1 MKVYSNFDALEVK
14 TPTACGMGNFDGVHL
29 GHQRLI
35 HELVT
40 RADKEGLESFVVTFE
55 PHPLKILSPKDAPPL
70 ITSLEQKKKLIESY
84 GVKNLLLIPFTKKFS
99 QMSYEEF
106 INRILIEK
114 LNAKLIVVGYNFQF
128 GSGGKGTAENLKS
141 IGLQKG
147 FETLIVPPVTVNG
160 RIVSSTLIRNMI
172 ESGKMKE
179 AKTLLGRPFSI
190 RGKVV
195 KGEAIGRK
203 LGFPTANVFLSPQI
217 IKPAFGVYAVLV
229 SRDGAIYRGVANIGQ
244 KPTFRNKAGAC
255 NITLEVH
262 IFDFDEQI
270 YGEEIEVYFIER
282 IREEK
287 AFQDVESLALQVKMD
302 IVKARSILDL
312 LQKSR
317 QNAPDFNRGMNG
329 GLQFFSGYAKI

>member
-1 MKVYSNFDALEVK
+1 MKVYTNFDALEVR

-40 RADKEGLESFVVTFE
+40 KADKDGLETFVVTFE
-55 PHPLKILSPKDAPPL
+55 PHPLKILSPEDAPSL
-70 ITSLEQKKKLIESY
+70 ITSLEQKKKFIESY

-128 GSGGKGTAENLKS
+128 GSGGKGTAEKLKS
-141 IGLQKG
+141 IGLEKG

-229 SRDGAIYRGVANIGQ
+229 LRNGTFYRGIANIGR
-244 KPTFRNKAGAC
+244 KPTFAKVDDSSNV
-255 NITLEVH
+255 TLEVH
-262 IFDFDEQI
+262 IFDFNEQI

-287 AFQDVESLALQVKMD
+287 AFQNMESLVLQIKMD
-302 IVKARSILDL
+302 IEKARSILDL
-312 LQKSR
+312 LHNSCNQSLC
-317 QNAPDFNRGMNG
+317 M
-329 GLQFFSGYAKI
+329 L

>member
-70 ITSLEQKKKLIESY
+70 ITSLEQKKKLIENY

-106 INRILIEK
+106 VERILVEK
-114 LNAKLIVVGYNFQF
+114 LDAKLVVVGYNFLF
-128 GSGGKGTAENLKS
+128 GKGGKGTAEELKS

-147 FETLIVPPVTVNG
+147 FETLIIPPVAVNG
-160 RIVSSTLIRNMI
+160 RIVSSTIIRDMI
-172 ESGKMKE
+172 ESGNMKE
-179 AKTLLGRPFSI
+179 AKALLGRPFSI

-203 LGFPTANVFLSPQI
+203 LGFPTANVFLSSYI
-217 IKPAFGVYAVLV
+217 IKPAFGVYAVLI
-229 SRDGAIYRGVANIGQ
+229 SRNGKLYHGVANIGQ
-244 KPTFRNKAGAC
+244 KPTFKSKA
-255 NITLEVH
+255 NVFSITLEVH
-262 IFDFDEQI
+262 IFDFNEQI
-270 YGEEIEVYFIER
+270 YGEEIEVYFIEK
-282 IREEK
+282 IREER
-287 AFQDVESLALQVKMD
+287 AFRDVESLLLQVKMD
-302 IVKARSILDL
+302 IEKARSILDH
-312 LQKSR
+312 
-317 QNAPDFNRGMNG
+317 
-329 GLQFFSGYAKI
+329 I